1 MSSIKSP
8 LPKRVKIELPSGILA
23 QLISSGMLYGR
34 DCKCL
39 DDDAKQ
45 VVWQSLLASSTQE
58 GV

>member
-23 QLISSGMLYGR
+23 QLISSGMLCGR

-39 DDDAKQ
+39 DNNAKQ
-45 VVWQSLLASSTQE
+45 VVWQTLLASSTQ
-58 GV
+58 GGL